1 MVSSYLSN
9 PILLGLFLV
18 VGLVL
23 LVKGADWLVDGAS
36 KLAKRL
42 GVTDLVIGLTIVAFG
57 TSMPEFVV
65 NMVSVA
71 DGATDL
77 AITNILGS
85 NIINTLVILG
95 CSALV
100 CPLVAQR
107 STNRLVYAP
116 TDSRLNFTSRYYA
129 PILREEL
136 KELFAL
142 GDQVLEKRLAK
153 MNRFEQAMNGNL
165 LVECCVSAD
174 KQFVALQLKHFE
186 QIDYQPISEV
196 RFLQGD
202 AAKHAAIVFD
212 L

>member
-1 MVSSYLSN
+1 MENQPQGLKESVALQPYITRKSTFF
-9 PILLGLFLV
+9 GLF
-18 VGLVL
+18 
-23 LVKGADWLVDGAS
+23 
-36 KLAKRL
+36 
-42 GVTDLVIGLTIVAFG
+42 
-57 TSMPEFVV
+57 
-65 NMVSVA
+65 
-71 DGATDL
+71 
-77 AITNILGS
+77 
-85 NIINTLVILG
+85 
-95 CSALV
+95 
-100 CPLVAQR
+100 
-107 STNRLVYAP
+107 NRLVYVP

-186 QIDYQPISEV
+186 QIDYQPISDV

-202 AAKHAAIVFD
+202 AAKHAAKVFS